1 MRVIFLQMKL
11 DATDRLLLQ
20 SLQRNSKQTT
30 KTLARQS
37 GLSATAVYERVKR
50 MEKQGV
56 ICKYVALVDPELV
69 EKQLKVFCQVKL
81 NQHIKPRVLQFEEEV
96 RQLDEVV
103 SCYHI
108 GGEYDYILEI
118 YVRDMQA
125 YREFVVGKLTA
136 ISHIG
141 STQSSFVI
149 REVKHTTEIPLG

>member
-1 MRVIFLQMKL
+1 MKL

-30 KTLARQS
+30 KALARQS

-50 MEKQGV
+50 LEKQGV
-56 ICKYVALVDPELV
+56 ISNYVALVDPEQV

-81 NQHIKPRVLQFEEEV
+81 SQHIKPRVLQFEEEV

-125 YREFVVGKLTA
+125 YRDFMVGKLTA

-149 REVKHTTEIPLG
+149 SEVKHTTEIPLG

>member
-1 MRVIFLQMKL
+1 MKL
-11 DATDRLLLQ
+11 DETDRILLQ

-30 KTLARQS
+30 KALALES
-37 GLSATAVYERVKR
+37 GLSATAVYERIKR
-50 MEKQGV
+50 LEKQGV
-56 ICKYVALVDPELV
+56 IDRYVALVAPERV
-69 EKQLKVFCQVKL
+69 EKHLKVFCQVKL
-81 NQHIKPRVLQFEEEV
+81 SQHIKPRVLQFEDEV
-96 RQLDEVV
+96 SQLDEVV

-125 YREFVVGKLTA
+125 YREFMVGKLTA

-149 REVKHTTEIPLG
+149 REVKHTTEIPLA

>member
-1 MRVIFLQMKL
+1 MKL
-11 DATDRLLLQ
+11 DETDRLLLR

-30 KTLARQS
+30 KALARES
-37 GLSATAVYERVKR
+37 GLSATAVYERIKR
-50 MEKQGV
+50 LEKQGV
-56 ICKYVALVDPELV
+56 IERYVALVAPEKV
-69 EKQLKVFCQVKL
+69 EKHLKVFCQVKL
-81 NQHIKPRVLQFEEEV
+81 SQHIKPRVLQFEEEV

-125 YREFVVGKLTA
+125 YREFMVGKLTA

-149 REVKHTTEIPLG
+149 REVKHTTEIPLT